1 MKIEVL
7 ISTMNL
13 KNQQDLLKKMNVDGS
28 VIINQTK
35 NKSLTDI
42 ETGKNKLF
50 SYEEKGLSKSRNKAI
65 EHSSADICIIADDD
79 LRYEDDYEK
88 IVEEGYKKYPDAD
101 VIAFYVDNVDDSKRR
116 KARREGKINL
126 LTSMRVQSVQMTFK
140 RESITKNVIKFNEN
154 FGAGTE
160 IHSGE
165 ENIFLKDCLKKKL
178 RIYNFPKKIATIQN
192 NDSTWMKGHDKQY
205 FIAKG
210 ATFYE
215 IFKFLYPLIILQFA
229 VRKKKKYSKEIS
241 VLKAIKYM
249 FKGVKQ
255 YKDEK

>member
-13 KNQQDLLKKMNVDGS
+13 KDQQDLLKKMNVDGS

-65 EHSSADICIIADDD
+65 EHSNADICIIADDD

-88 IVEEGYKKYPDAD
+88 IVEEGYIKYPDAD
-101 VIAFYVDNVDDSKRR
+101 IIVFYVDNVDDSKKRR
-116 KARREGKINL
+116 VRREGKINL
-126 LTSMRVQSVQMTFK
+126 LTSMKVQSVQMTLK
-140 RESITKNVIKFNEN
+140 RKSIIKNKIKFNEN

-160 IHSGE
+160 LYSGE

-178 RIYNFPKKIATIQN
+178 KIYYIPKKIATIQDN
-192 NDSTWMKGHDKQY
+192 NSTWMKGYDKQY
-205 FIAKG
+205 FMAKG

-215 IFKFLYPLIILQFA
+215 MFKFLYPFIILQFA
-229 VRKKKKYSKEIS
+229 VRKKKKYSKDMS